1 MLCAVFSWVIFM
13 FIDLDGHMAEVQ
25 ITDWEPSDPDYV
37 VWRFADDGL
46 HALAEKLDLYSGSE
60 LIALFDK
67 AAEERK
73 RASDED
79 AAADDFEF
87 MEAI

>member
-1 MLCAVFSWVIFM
+1 M
-13 FIDLDGHMAEVQ
+13 FIDLDGYMAEVQ
-25 ITDWEPSDPDYV
+25 ITEWEPSDPDHV

-46 HALAEKLDLYSGSE
+46 HALAEKLDLYCGSE
-60 LIALFDK
+60 LIALFDR

-79 AAADDFEF
+79 AAADAFEC
-87 MEAI
+87 MQEAV

>member
-1 MLCAVFSWVIFM
+1 M
-13 FIDLDGHMAEVQ
+13 FIDLCGHMAEVQ

-37 VWRFADDGL
+37 VWRFVDDGL
-46 HALAEKLDLYSGSE
+46 HALAESLELYSSSG

-67 AAEERK
+67 AAAERK

-79 AAADDFEF
+79 AAADAFEF
-87 MEAI
+87 LEVI